1 MEGKTIQTTEE
12 NTNKYLCGTKLGK
25 DFLNKILTLLI
36 PEENQDFFVSKDYIN
51 RVKRQT
57 TEYT

>member
-12 NTNKYLCGTKLGK
+12 NTNKYLCGAKLGK

-36 PEENQDFFVSKDYIN
+36 PEENQEFFCYQKTIL
-51 RVKRQT
+51 
-57 TEYT
+57 TE